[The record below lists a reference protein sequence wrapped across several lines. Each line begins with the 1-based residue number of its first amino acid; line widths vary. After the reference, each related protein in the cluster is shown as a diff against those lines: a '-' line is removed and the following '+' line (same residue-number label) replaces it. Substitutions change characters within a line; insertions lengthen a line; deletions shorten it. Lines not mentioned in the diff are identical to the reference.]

1 MVFWLAILGGG
12 LFAWLAVKQ
21 GFYDTWA
28 MLFNIVIAIYMAVFL
43 TPVITELIP
52 GIDEMSY
59 STALTLIVIAAGV
72 FFILF
77 GISYTLITGQFNVTF
92 PRIFDVV
99 FAGLLGFLA
108 GFLVLSFAAFL
119 ICVTPISENKCLKEI
134 GLSSQSQQAN
144 ISYICWWCDL
154 VNNFVASEDSH
165 YTAEKMINSLLH
177 KTSNDS
183 VENAEAESLPDA
195 NDTGANYSEV
205 SAGDSS

>member
-12 LFAWLAVKQ
+12 LFAWFAVKL

-28 MLFNIVIAIYMAVFL
+28 LLFNIVIAIYMAVFL
-43 TPVITELIP
+43 TPVIAEFIP
-52 GIDEMSY
+52 AADEIPY
-59 STALTLIVIAAGV
+59 STALTLIVIAAGA

-77 GISYTLITGQFNVTF
+77 GISYTLITGQFNVPF

-108 GFLVLSFAAFL
+108 GFLVFSFAAFL

-154 VNNFVASEDSH
+154 VNSFVASEDSD
-165 YTAEKMINSLLH
+165 YTAEKVIGSLLQ
-177 KTSNDS
+177 KTNNDS
-183 VENAEAESLPDA
+183 VENAEPENLPDD
-195 NDTGANYSEV
+195 NDTGANHSDV